1 MSTIESIL
9 NRMMNEPAFAE
20 AVFTDAEMTLAEYN
34 LPAEEFS
41 RLNKISRAD
50 FEKFASTAPEERKS
64 FSVSTSTVRGGGFY
78 QIRDEGG

>member
-9 NRMMNEPAFAE
+9 NRMMNEPAFAN
-20 AVFTDAEMTLAEYN
+20 AVFADSEKALTEYN
-34 LPAEEFS
+34 LSAEEFS

-64 FSVSTSTVRGGGFY
+64 FSVSTARGGGFY
-78 QIRDEGG
+78 QIREEGG